1 MSAPSPEPEGVDEL
15 AARVAAAGRRQELL
29 DPDLGLPRADVIV
42 NRVAEALGVVLLA
55 AVVLIVF
62 VNAAMRYLLDTS
74 IIWAEEVVLGL
85 IPWLAMVGLFLAIR
99 RQTMIRIDYFFNRF
113 PTPLGRAL
121 AVLGES
127 WSAVVFAYLAW
138 VSVGYLNLF
147 GGDRTP
153 YLGVPKG
160 IFAAALVVGGMAA
173 VAAFALE
180 AWRAGARAGTRPGR
194 SP

>member
-1 MSAPSPEPEGVDEL
+1 MSASAPGPEASDDL

-29 DPDLGLPRADVIV
+29 DPDLGLPRVDVVV
-42 NRVAEALGVVLLA
+42 NRIAEALGVALLA

-62 VNAAMRYLLDTS
+62 VNAAARYLVDTS

-85 IPWLAMVGLFLAIR
+85 VPWLAMVGLFLAIR
-99 RQTMIRIDYFFNRF
+99 RRTMIRIDYFFNRF
-113 PTPLGRAL
+113 PAPLQRAL

-138 VSVGYLNLF
+138 VSVSYLNLF

-160 IFAAALVVGGMAA
+160 IFAAALVVGGIAA
-173 VAAFALE
+173 VGAFALE
-180 AWRAGARAGTRPGR
+180 AWRIGRRAGR